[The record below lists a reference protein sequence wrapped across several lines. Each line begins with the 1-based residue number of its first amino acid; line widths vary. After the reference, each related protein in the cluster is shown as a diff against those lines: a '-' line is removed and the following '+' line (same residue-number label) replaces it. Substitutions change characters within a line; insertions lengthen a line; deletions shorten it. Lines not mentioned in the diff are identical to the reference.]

1 MNVGFLVFHVHV
13 SNNLVHKI
21 LLFKWIFLLKIHCCC
36 FCVVVVAT
44 FQPFSID
51 ICMYFI
57 MGFLSGGGRE
67 AEDEWICI
75 CSRIFKI
82 SALWLVVEIPSF
94 NFTKI
99 NKNIPPPRN
108 PKQSDEY
115 STLLYSHRKIQSITI
130 RTFSIFFIFFTGI
143 LLMYVCWTVLGG
155 ELCVLSLLY

>member
-1 MNVGFLVFHVHV
+1 M
-13 SNNLVHKI
+13 S
-21 LLFKWIFLLKIHCCC
+21 LLLLLL
-36 FCVVVVAT
+36 
-44 FQPFSID
+44 
-51 ICMYFI
+51 CMYFI
-57 MGFLSGGGRE
+57 MGFLSGGGRGS
-67 AEDEWICI
+67 EDEWICI
-75 CSRIFKI
+75 CSRIFKM

-115 STLLYSHRKIQSITI
+115 STLLYSHRKIPSITI

-155 ELCVLSLLY
+155 ALCPFLVVLKFFNNFTNYFAKKRLSHSFRMSL

>member
-1 MNVGFLVFHVHV
+1 
-13 SNNLVHKI
+13 
-21 LLFKWIFLLKIHCCC
+21 
-36 FCVVVVAT
+36 
-44 FQPFSID
+44 
-51 ICMYFI
+51 MYFI
-57 MGFLSGGGRE
+57 MGFLSGGGRG

-115 STLLYSHRKIQSITI
+115 STLLYSHRKIPSITI
-130 RTFSIFFIFFTGI
+130 RTFSIFYFLHWNSFDVCLLNGVMGGALCPFLVVLKFFNNFTNYFAKKKIKQFFSNVSLNVTIFLT
-143 LLMYVCWTVLGG
+143 
-155 ELCVLSLLY
+155 LSLSFFRYIFDYL